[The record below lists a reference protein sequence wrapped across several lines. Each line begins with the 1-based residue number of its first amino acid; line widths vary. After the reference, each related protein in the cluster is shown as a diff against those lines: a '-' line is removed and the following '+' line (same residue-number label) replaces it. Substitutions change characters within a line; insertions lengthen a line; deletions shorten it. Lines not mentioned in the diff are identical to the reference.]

1 MGLLSQDFS
10 SSASSQFA
18 VAKRPILTYWDEAY
32 QYGALVDMIGDYL
45 SSCIVIASEAWQS
58 MLRLAD

>member
-10 SSASSQFA
+10 SSASSQF
-18 VAKRPILTYWDEAY
+18 VVVKRPILTYWDEAY
-32 QYGALVDMIGDYL
+32 QYSVLVDMIGDYL

>member
-1 MGLLSQDFS
+1 MDLLSRDVDSF
-10 SSASSQFA
+10 ASPQFV

-58 MLRLAD
+58 TLCPAD